1 MSCGGAHDH
10 HRADREPTQRGPATV
25 KLVTTKQAP
34 PPAGPYSPGITAAGL
49 LFIAGQG
56 PFSSR
61 GERVGE
67 TFADQVRQTFS
78 NLAAVAREAG
88 TSLDRT
94 VRLGVYLSSLD
105 DFAEFNAV
113 SREYLTEPYPA
124 RTTI

>member
-1 MSCGGAHDH
+1 M
-10 HRADREPTQRGPATV
+10 
-25 KLVTTKQAP
+25 KQITSRQVP
-34 PPAGPYSPGITAAGL
+34 PPAGPYSPGIAAGGL
-49 LFIAGQG
+49 LFLAGQG
-56 PFSSR
+56 PFDSA

-94 VRLGVYLSSLD
+94 VRLGVYLRCLD

-113 SREYLTEPYPA
+113 SREFLSEPYPA
-124 RTTI
+124 RTTIEAALRGFDVEVDAVLELPGT